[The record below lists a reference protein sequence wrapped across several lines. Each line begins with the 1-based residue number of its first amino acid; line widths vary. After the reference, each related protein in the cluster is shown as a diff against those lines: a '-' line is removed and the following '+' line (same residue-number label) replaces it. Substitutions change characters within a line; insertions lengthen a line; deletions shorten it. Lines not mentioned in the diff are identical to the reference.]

1 MIKMSYQDIIK
12 KAEELGMDPTVDA
25 HGDKTLDSGD
35 LDFAYVSNIASQ
47 LGMDPGHFNINDIAD
62 ILNKENASSEVPE
75 RLRNIRDGKPRNTPK
90 PEDSLNLKNRKKNA
104 ASKNNGF
111 MSRFRKKKNKGQ
123 EESEEKEN
131 SEEEGQEDDD
141 AEEEGK
147 KDVKKTKKKIK
158 RVFSI
163 FSGVFIF
170 ILAIILFAIVSAIA
184 AFFGVS
190 VTSAEG
196 YTSGSY
202 TPINKV
208 GTTEY
213 QQEITYHEKIK
224 EKQTEYKNKCG
235 NDLNINFLHSSII
248 YYYYSIDTLPASS
261 DDKVNI
267 DYGRMSGMV
276 DHVAS
281 LMYGNSCYVDYSKN
295 GELYNKLKNDATY
308 RSYYN
313 DILKKK
319 SMDEILSNIF
329 DLAEMIEVSDD
340 VVDRNFIPKNTIVT
354 VNSATSKTSNGLTS
368 NKNTGNNNTNTNKNI
383 TSVSFKEYII
393 GVIYANLTTEEL
405 NNLEKVKAYIVAY
418 TTNILAKNTLTLN
431 LETIS
436 LADNNDILYCNIVE
450 GCSYTTKNGQRI
462 LQVGGGSNE
471 KGNTLFYQGKHY
483 YHRAMDSA
491 MINSLSKIVDELYG
505 YVLVNEE
512 NKYSIV
518 DINNIRKSTLT
529 TYKEILKEAY
539 PKLIVKLIREDVYDN
554 GVNYGNKKVVA
565 NIIGYEQLDYS
576 NVYFCHRKG
585 VSLSKN
591 SIGSSGCGITAM
603 AIVASSYENNRKYD
617 PIYMNERAYQTGNC
631 GYNNGTYVNF
641 FSVEASEMKYN
652 YLRIGPSKTSEK
664 NLVTSHLSKGHLV
677 VASMGPGK
685 FTSGGH
691 YIVLGGI
698 NPDNKT
704 VYVQDP
710 YNRSN
715 KANPLRRSG
724 NGWYSFNDIIAKQ
737 ATGFYIIWKG

>member
-90 PEDSLNLKNRKKNA
+90 PEDSLNLRNRKKNA

-123 EESEEKEN
+123 EESEEKAN
-131 SEEEGQEDDD
+131 SEEGQEDDD
-141 AEEEGK
+141 AEEKGQEE
-147 KDVKKTKKKIK
+147 VKKTKKKIK

-170 ILAIILFAIVSAIA
+170 ILAIILFAVVSAIA

-248 YYYYSIDTLPASS
+248 YYYYSIDTLPISS

-281 LMYGNSCYVDYSKN
+281 LMYGESCYIDYSKN

-308 RSYYN
+308 RNYYSN
-313 DILKKK
+313 ILKKE
-319 SMDEILSNIF
+319 SMDDILSKII
-329 DLAEMIEVSDD
+329 DLSEMIDISAD
-340 VVDRNFIPKNTIVT
+340 VVDRNFIPENTVVQ

-368 NKNTGNNNTNTNKNI
+368 YKNNSDN
-383 TSVSFKEYII
+383 KEYIM
-393 GVIYANLTTEEL
+393 GVIYANLTSEEINNTEKL
-405 NNLEKVKAYIVAY
+405 KAYIIAY
-418 TTNILAKNTLTLN
+418 TTNILAKNQLTIN
-431 LETIS
+431 SETIS
-436 LADNNDILYCNIVE
+436 LADNNDISYCNVLE
-450 GCSYTTKNGQRI
+450 GCSYTTKNGNRI
-462 LQVGGGSNE
+462 LQVGGGSKE
-471 KGNTLFYQGKHY
+471 KGNTILYQGKYY
-483 YHRAMDSA
+483 YHRPMYTNVLETL
-491 MINSLSKIVDELYG
+491 IKLVDEIYG
-505 YVLVNEE
+505 YVLVDGE
-512 NKYSIV
+512 NKYNIV
-518 DINNIRKSTLT
+518 DVDIIRKSILT
-529 TYKEILKEAY
+529 SYKDILKDAY
-539 PKLIVKLIREDVYDN
+539 PKLMIKLIREDVYDN

-576 NVYFCHRKG
+576 DVFFCHRKG

-603 AIVASSYENNRKYD
+603 AIVASSYENNKKYD

-641 FSVEASEMKYN
+641 FKTEAAEMKYN
-652 YLRIGPSKTSEK
+652 YLRIGTSKTSEK
-664 NLVTSHLSKGHLV
+664 NLVTSHLREGHLI
-677 VASMGPGK
+677 VASMGAGK

-698 NPDNKT
+698 DPDTKR

-715 KANPLRRSG
+715 KANPMRNSG

-737 ATGFYIIWKG
+737 ATGFYIMWKG